1 MYTGLTITMTT
12 PAALNFASITPA
24 DSTTNVQ
31 TNYALALTF
40 SQTHYSG
47 DSVILTIPST
57 ISLNTGFACTTTS
70 VGLSVT
76 CIKQSTQVLEITI
89 NITNNSTWNYTSAAI
104 VISNMQNNWYAGSF
118 SFNIQTTTND
128 TATTY
133 YV

>member
-1 MYTGLTITMTT
+1 MTITMTT
-12 PAALNFASITPA
+12 PTALTFASITPT

-70 VGLSVT
+70 VGLSLT
-76 CIKQSTQVLEITI
+76 CLKQSTQVLEITI
-89 NITNNSTWNYTSAAI
+89 TSTGTYTSAAI
-104 VISNMQNNWYAGSF
+104 IISNMQNNWYAGSF

>member
-1 MYTGLTITMTT
+1 MTITMTT
-12 PAALNFASITPA
+12 PTALTFASITPT

-70 VGLSVT
+70 VGLSLT
-76 CIKQSTQVLEITI
+76 CLKQSTQVLEITI
-89 NITNNSTWNYTSAAI
+89 TSTGTYTSAAI

>member
-1 MYTGLTITMTT
+1 MEYMYTGMTITMTT
-12 PAALNFASITPA
+12 PTALTFASITPT

-70 VGLSVT
+70 VGLSLT
-76 CIKQSTQVLEITI
+76 CLKQSTQVLEITI
-89 NITNNSTWNYTSAAI
+89 TSTGTYTSAAI

>member
-1 MYTGLTITMTT
+1 MEYMYTGLTITMTT
-12 PAALNFASITPA
+12 PTALTFASITPT

-47 DSVILTIPST
+47 DSIILTIPST

-70 VGLSVT
+70 VGMNLT
-76 CIKQSTQVLEITI
+76 CLKQSTQVLEITI
-89 NITNNSTWNYTSAAI
+89 SSTGTYTSAAI